1 MGIIYKDKMNEQQ
14 LSGNGWMLRGL
25 CEYYAWKKD
34 EKILQ
39 IITSIA
45 NNLFVKGKGFYAVYP
60 IDPAVRDTN
69 VGREAGTIQKTEGD
83 WMLSSDIGCV
93 FIGMDGLIHAYEYL
107 RTPELKEVI
116 EEMIHRFLMIDPIK
130 IKAQTHA
137 TLTACRGLMRYAE
150 ITGDTYYIDEAE
162 KRWLLYKSDG
172 MTENH
177 ENYNWFDRFDTWTE
191 PCAII
196 DSYLLAVQLWEHTM
210 KPEYRDDAELIY

>member
-1 MGIIYKDKMNEQQ
+1 
-14 LSGNGWMLRGL
+14 
-25 CEYYAWKKD
+25 
-34 EKILQ
+34 
-39 IITSIA
+39 
-45 NNLFVKGKGFYAVYP
+45 
-60 IDPAVRDTN
+60 
-69 VGREAGTIQKTEGD
+69 
-83 WMLSSDIGCV
+83 
-93 FIGMDGLIHAYEYL
+93 
-107 RTPELKEVI
+107 
-116 EEMIHRFLMIDPIK
+116 MIHRFLMIDPIK

-196 DSYLLAVQLWEHTM
+196 DSYF
-210 KPEYRDDAELIY
+210 